1 MRISN
6 RQTSIVGTLLNV
18 TFPATVLVVDP
29 SMLFKTLSSGWM
41 CVGTSSVTV
50 KLIKHKILKLD
61 RNDFIAKIRIAIIN
75 YGFLTFKIRN
85 SNFINKIIMVIFEV
99 MKIIHKASKQDHT
112 VNIFCNF
119 LMINKTKQN
128 NIKMTEI
135 VCCHCP

>member
-1 MRISN
+1 M
-6 RQTSIVGTLLNV
+6 
-18 TFPATVLVVDP
+18 VLVVDP

-119 LMINKTKQN
+119 LMINKRKQN